1 MTDMNGNTQEEP
13 PVIYN
18 ISKHKDE
25 ENLESSKRRKTSHTG
40 IPTQDFSLETSEAR
54 RQWVDTSKVLKEKK
68 TVNQESCIWEN
79 CPSKMREELR
89 YSLINK
95 SLEFIT
101 TGSALQEILKE
112 VLQVEMREQYLK
124 HMKK

>member
-68 TVNQESCIWEN
+68 NCQSRILYLGKLSFEN
-79 CPSKMREELR
+79 EGGIKIFPDKQKLRVHHHWISPTRNIKGSPS
-89 YSLINK
+89 
-95 SLEFIT
+95 
-101 TGSALQEILKE
+101 G
-112 VLQVEMREQYLK
+112 
-124 HMKK
+124 